1 MIGSL
6 VKFSVEKRQLYFPT
20 SHLYGFFDG
29 EVGLVTSHTK
39 NDLGDEYVRVR
50 WLKPVLQKS
59 GHKVEESDF
68 NLLNF
73 EVLNKAETCR
83 E

>member
-29 EVGLVTSHTK
+29 EIGLVTSHSK
-39 NDLGDEYVRVR
+39 NDFGDEYVRVR
-50 WLKPVLQKS
+50 WLKPVLHQRGTRIK
-59 GHKVEESDF
+59 ESDF

-73 EVLNKAETCR
+73 EVLNRA
-83 E
+83 